1 MRVLECSSQTEG
13 WPQVLAFID
22 KALECR
28 SFLAAFDGN
37 GTALPQFGGQR
48 SAQDLGGLLEQ
59 IETEDGPSALQ
70 FLLSE
75 ASLFFPYCKTSLDRP
90 HTGNTEVSEPAA
102 HQSTL
107 TEETS
112 ANANGQN
119 VEDQLKKLRRAP
131 GLVSPIWRTDRST
144 ILFGCLF
151 TSHHPQTIDV
161 ALARETFREIV
172 KALAPGL
179 NLHFQL
185 EQQRQNSQFN
195 RVLLSASDS
204 PAVLINSDR
213 DILAQTPT
221 CLEALRRADAATQ
234 QRQKLLVK
242 NKQLDA
248 ALLELAVANRHTP
261 DRPVP
266 GVGKYPQRAICVAG
280 PDGLLKRILIK
291 TVYPTPPSSDRFAPP
306 LFILRLSETRDV
318 PKDVEKCLQDHFDL
332 SQSEAH
338 LARHLTVTGSM
349 NATVEDLGITRNT
362 AKTHLRRIYE
372 KTGNNTQLQLAKL
385 VHRLAQLF

>member
-13 WPQVLAFID
+13 WPQVLDFID
-22 KALECR
+22 RTLECR
-28 SFLAAFDGN
+28 SFLAEFDGT
-37 GTALPQFGGQR
+37 GAALPHFGGHR
-48 SAQDLGGLLEQ
+48 PAQDLGLLLKQ
-59 IETEDGPSALQ
+59 IETEEGRDALQ
-70 FLLSE
+70 FMLSE
-75 ASLFFPYCKTSLDRP
+75 ASLYYPYCKTSLDRSN
-90 HTGNTEVSEPAA
+90 TGKEVFTDLAVQQSNPANEN
-102 HQSTL
+102 SSD
-107 TEETS
+107 ETGKDIHDPLI
-112 ANANGQN
+112 N
-119 VEDQLKKLRRAP
+119 LRLAP
-131 GLVSPIWRTDRST
+131 GLVSPIWRTDKST

-151 TSHHPQTIDV
+151 TSHHPHSIDV
-161 ALARETFREIV
+161 ALARDTFRNIV

-185 EQQRQNSQFN
+185 EKHRQNNQFN
-195 RVLLSASDS
+195 RVLLSATDN
-204 PAVLINSDR
+204 PAVLINTDR

-221 CLEALRRADAATQ
+221 CLEALTRSDTATQ
-234 QRQKLLVK
+234 QRQKLVVK

-248 ALLELAVANRHTP
+248 ALLELAVATRHAP

-266 GVGKYPQRAICVAG
+266 GTEKHPQRSVCVVG

-291 TVYPTPPSSDRFAPP
+291 TVYPTPPSPARFAAP
-306 LFILRLSETRDV
+306 LFMIRFTETKDV
-318 PKDVEKCLQDHFDL
+318 PQDVEKCLQDHFDL

-338 LARHLTVTGSM
+338 LARHLTMTGSM